1 MLLINCK
8 INLKRKWTSYFVLLT
23 SVADN
28 VNDDIDDNAS
38 GNSVVFTVKDVRFYV
53 PVLTLSVK
61 KIMKKYQNLLAENL
75 MDHFIV
81 VNRKQEVRIKEPQAN
96 IDIISNQTLLE
107 SMDCFFYCIYI
118 KIMMEPI

>member
-1 MLLINCK
+1 M
-8 INLKRKWTSYFVLLT
+8 T

-28 VNDDIDDNAS
+28 VNDDVDDNAS
-38 GNSVVFTVKDVRFYV
+38 GNGVVFTVKDVRLYV

-61 KIMKKYQNLLAENL
+61 KTMKKYQNLLAENL
-75 MDHFIV
+75 MDQFIV

-107 SMDCFFYCIYI
+107 SIH
-118 KIMMEPI
+118 

>member
-8 INLKRKWTSYFVLLT
+8 VNLKPKRASYFILLT

-28 VNDDIDDNAS
+28 VNDDVDDNAC

-61 KIMKKYQNLLAENL
+61 KTMKKYQNLLAENL

-118 KIMMEPI
+118 KTMMEPI